1 MGQEVDAA
9 ALGRERRRAHRE
21 RLRACLAALEGQ
33 LSDHAAGRTR
43 FESDPPRVGV
53 ELELV
58 LVDPATSAPLRANDA
73 VLQRIAATSDGQDWG
88 PEISAHTL
96 EVNLP
101 PGALEGRGLA
111 ALERGLRSRLEA
123 AGARAREAGGRLV
136 MTGLLPT
143 LLPEHTGGDW
153 MTPSA
158 RYRALQEAVL
168 AARGEDLELDVEAA
182 PGTPGGERLSLVL
195 DTLAAEGACTSTQV
209 HLKVAPEQFAASWN
223 AAQLLMGP
231 QLALGANSPFAFGAR
246 CWEESRV
253 AVFTQSIDTR
263 PPELAAA
270 GVPPRVFPGSG
281 WLDPARGALA
291 AWDLFAENVRV
302 FPPLLPQTWTED
314 AAAEL
319 AAGRAP
325 RLPEL
330 CLQGGTV
337 WRWNRPVYDVA
348 PRPAGAAGAAGPGA
362 AGPGAAGPGAAG
374 PDGAGPELAHL
385 RIENR
390 VLPAAPTVLDAVAD
404 AAVWLG
410 AVHALRTTGPDPRA
424 LLEHEAV
431 VRGLHDG
438 AREGLRAL
446 LPWPGRGR
454 VPAARLLLEVVLPLA
469 AQGLADA
476 GVSGAEADRYLQVA
490 QDRAA
495 SGRTGAQWQARA
507 VAALEER
514 GADRRSA
521 LAGMVSRYAE
531 LEEDGQ
537 PVHTWPDL

>member
-21 RLRACLAALEGQ
+21 RLVQCLAAFQGMLTE
-33 LSDHAAGRTR
+33 HAAGRAR
-43 FESDPPRVGV
+43 FEADPPRVGV

-58 LVDPATSAPLRANDA
+58 LLDPATSAPLRANEA
-73 VLQRIAATSDGQDWG
+73 VLRRIAATSSRSDAQLWG

-111 ALERGLRSRLEA
+111 ALERGLRDRLDA
-123 AGARAREAGGRLV
+123 AAVRARESGGRLV

-143 LLPEHTGGDW
+143 LLPEHADGDW

-158 RYRALQEAVL
+158 RYRALQDAVL
-168 AARGEDLELDVEAA
+168 DARGEDLELDLEAA
-182 PGTPGGERLSLVL
+182 PGTPGGQRLSLSL
-195 DTLAAEGACTSTQV
+195 ATLAAEGACTSTQV

-223 AAQLLMGP
+223 AAQLLLGP

-253 AVFTQSIDTR
+253 PVFTQAVDTR

-270 GVPPRVFPGSG
+270 GMPPRVFPGSG

-291 AWDLFAENVRV
+291 AWDLFAENVRI
-302 FPPLLPQTWTED
+302 FPPLLPQTWPED
-314 AAAEL
+314 PMAQL
-319 AAGRAP
+319 AAGRIP
-325 RLPEL
+325 KLPEL

-337 WRWNRPVYDVA
+337 WRWNRPVYDVTA
-348 PRPAGAAGAAGPGA
+348 DR
-362 AGPGAAGPGAAG
+362 
-374 PDGAGPELAHL
+374 AHL

-410 AVHALRTTGPDPRA
+410 AVHALRSGGPDPSA
-424 LLEHEAV
+424 LMPHHLAV
-431 VRGLHDG
+431 AGLHDG
-438 AREGLRAL
+438 ARRGLAAR
-446 LPWPGRGR
+446 LPWPGRGL
-454 VPAARLLLEVVLPLA
+454 VGARELLLEVVLPLA
-469 AQGLADA
+469 AEGLAQA
-476 GVSGAEADRYLQVA
+476 GVSAAEVDRYLQVA
-490 QDRAA
+490 ERRAA
-495 SGRTGAQWQARA
+495 TGRTGARWQAQTVVR
-507 VAALEER
+507 LEEQ

-521 LAGMVSRYAE
+521 LAEMVARYA
-531 LEEDGQ
+531 DCQDGGQ
-537 PVHTWPDL
+537 PVHTWPDA

>member
-1 MGQEVDAA
+1 MGQEVDAS

-21 RLRACLAALEGQ
+21 RLALCLAALEGM
-33 LSDHAAGRTR
+33 LTEHAAGRAR
-43 FESDPPRVGV
+43 FEDDPPRVGV

-73 VLQRIAATSDGQDWG
+73 VLQRIAASSDAPLWG

-111 ALERGLRSRLEA
+111 ALERGLRDRLDA
-123 AGARAREAGGRLV
+123 ADARAREAGGRLL

-182 PGTPGGERLSLVL
+182 PGTPGGQRLSLLL

-209 HLKVAPEQFAASWN
+209 HLKVAPELFAASWN

-246 CWEESRV
+246 LWEESRV
-253 AVFTQSIDTR
+253 PVFTQAVDTR

-270 GVPPRVFPGSG
+270 GVPARVFPGSG
-281 WLDPARGALA
+281 WLDTDRGALA
-291 AWDLFAENVRV
+291 AWDLFAENARL
-302 FPPLLPQTWTED
+302 FPPLLPQTWAED
-314 AAAEL
+314 PAAEL

-325 RLPEL
+325 RLQEL
-330 CLQGGTV
+330 CLHGGTV
-337 WRWNRPVYDVA
+337 WRWNRPVYDT
-348 PRPAGAAGAAGPGA
+348 
-362 AGPGAAGPGAAG
+362 G
-374 PDGAGPELAHL
+374 PDPTGARGERLAHL

-410 AVHALRTTGPDPRA
+410 AVHALRTAGPDPSQ
-424 LLEHEAV
+424 LLPHEAV
-431 VRGLHDG
+431 VAGLRDG
-438 AREGLRAL
+438 AREGLRAR
-446 LPWPGRGR
+446 LPWPGRGLVEAR
-454 VPAARLLLEVVLPLA
+454 RLLLEVVLPLA
-469 AQGLADA
+469 AQGLAAA
-476 GVSGAEADRYLQVA
+476 GVSGAEVDRYLQVA
-490 QDRAA
+490 EARAA
-495 SGRTGAQWQARA
+495 TGRTGAQWQARA
-507 VAALEER
+507 LAALEER
-514 GADRRSA
+514 GADRRTA
-521 LAGMVSRYAE
+521 LAGVVARYAE
-531 LEEDGQ
+531 RQDGGE

>member
-21 RLRACLAALEGQ
+21 RLALCVEALEGM
-33 LSDHAAGRTR
+33 LTEHAGGRAR
-43 FESDPPRVGV
+43 FEADPPRVGV

-73 VLQRIAATSDGQDWG
+73 VLQRIAASSDGSDVPSGGAGEWG

-111 ALERGLRSRLEA
+111 ALERGLRSRLDA
-123 AGARAREAGGRLV
+123 AGARAREAGGRLL

-168 AARGEDLELDVEAA
+168 DARGEDLALDVEAA
-182 PGTPGGERLSLVL
+182 PGTPGGQRLSLLL

-253 AVFTQSIDTR
+253 PVFTQSVDTR

-291 AWDLFAENVRV
+291 AWDLFAENARL

-314 AAAEL
+314 PAAEL

-337 WRWNRPVYDVA
+337 WRWNRPVYDVS
-348 PRPAGAAGAAGPGA
+348 PRTGTGT
-362 AGPGAAGPGAAG
+362 
-374 PDGAGPELAHL
+374 GAGTALAHL

-410 AVHALRTTGPDPRA
+410 ALHALRSGGPDPA
-424 LLEHEAV
+424 QLLPHAAAV
-431 VRGLHDG
+431 AGLHDG

-446 LPWPGRGR
+446 LPWPGLGL
-454 VPAARLLLEVVLPLA
+454 VPAPRLLLDVVLPLA
-469 AQGLADA
+469 ADGLAAA
-476 GVSGAEADRYLQVA
+476 GVSSAEVDRYLQVA
-490 QDRAA
+490 ERRAA
-495 SGRTGAQWQARA
+495 TGRTGAQWQARA

-514 GADRRSA
+514 GADRRAA
-521 LAGMVSRYAE
+521 LAGMVARYAE
-531 LEEDGQ
+531 LEDGGE

>member
-21 RLRACLAALEGQ
+21 RLALCLGALEGM
-33 LSDHAAGRTR
+33 LTEHARGRAR
-43 FESDPPRVGV
+43 FEDDAPRVGV

-58 LVDPATSAPLRANDA
+58 LVDPASSAPLRANDA
-73 VLQRIAATSDGQDWG
+73 VLQRIAAASGPGASGGPGGSGGSDGKLWG

-111 ALERGLRSRLEA
+111 ALERGLRSRLDA
-123 AGARAREAGGRLV
+123 AHARAGEVGGRLL

-143 LLPEHTGGDW
+143 LLPEHTRGDW

-168 AARGEDLELDVEAA
+168 EARGEDLALDVEAA
-182 PGTPGGERLSLVL
+182 PGTPGGQRLSLLL

-253 AVFTQSIDTR
+253 PVFTQAVDTR

-270 GVPPRVFPGSG
+270 GAPPRVFSGSD
-281 WLDPARGALA
+281 WLDAGRGALA
-291 AWDLFAENVRV
+291 AWDLFAENVRD

-314 AAAEL
+314 PAAEL

-348 PRPAGAAGAAGPGA
+348 PSGGAA
-362 AGPGAAGPGAAG
+362 
-374 PDGAGPELAHL
+374 DRPERAHL

-410 AVHALRTTGPDPRA
+410 AVHALRTSGPDPA
-424 LLEHEAV
+424 LLLPHSAV
-431 VRGLHDG
+431 VAGLHAG
-438 AREGLRAL
+438 AREGLRAR
-446 LPWPGRGR
+446 LPWPGLGMAEAR
-454 VPAARLLLEVVLPLA
+454 RLLLDQVLPLA
-469 AQGLADA
+469 ADGLAAA
-476 GVSGAEADRYLQVA
+476 GVAAAEVDRYLQVA
-490 QDRAA
+490 QERATT
-495 SGRTGAQWQARA
+495 GRTGAQWQARA
-507 VAALEER
+507 LAALEER
-514 GADRRSA
+514 GADRRTA
-521 LAGMVSRYAE
+521 LAGVVERYADHQ
-531 LEEDGQ
+531 DGGE
-537 PVHTWPDL
+537 PVHTWPDLA